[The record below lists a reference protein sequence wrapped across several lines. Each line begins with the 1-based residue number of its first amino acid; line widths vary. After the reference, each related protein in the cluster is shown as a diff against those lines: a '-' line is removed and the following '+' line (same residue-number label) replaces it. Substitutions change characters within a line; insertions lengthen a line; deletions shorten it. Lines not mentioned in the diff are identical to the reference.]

1 MVCTFFGHRDCYEL
15 DDAVLQNAIEI
26 LINNGIDTF
35 YIGNN
40 GRFDDMAFSCLSSLQ
55 KTHKNISFSV
65 VLAYLPTKETQDVEY
80 YAYSLYPEE
89 VEAAPRK
96 FAIERRNAWMLDRSD
111 FVICYV
117 TCSFGGAAKY
127 MNRAIK
133 QGKHIINLG
142 E

>member
-1 MVCTFFGHRDCYEL
+1 MKACTFFGHRDAPDTLKSSIKEK
-15 DDAVLQNAIEI
+15 ISG
-26 LINNGIDTF
+26 LIVERGVERF
-35 YIGNN
+35 YVGNH
-40 GRFDDMAFSCLSSLQ
+40 GRFDSMV
-55 KTHKNISFSV
+55 ISVLGELKELYPQIDSNV
-65 VLAYLPTKETQDVEY
+65 VLAYFPKGENQYKNTILPEGIELCHPK
-80 YAYSLYPEE
+80 S
-89 VEAAPRK
+89 
-96 FAIERRNAWMLDRSD
+96 AIDFRSNWMLDRSD

>member
-1 MVCTFFGHRDCYEL
+1 MKTCTFFGHRDAPDTLKSSIKEKISEL
-15 DDAVLQNAIEI
+15 IIER
-26 LINNGIDTF
+26 GVERF
-35 YIGNN
+35 YIGNH
-40 GRFDDMAFSCLSSLQ
+40 GRFDSMVISVLGEL
-55 KTHKNISFSV
+55 KNFYPKIDYNV
-65 VLAYLPTKETQDVEY
+65 ALAYFPKGKNQYKNTILPEGIELCHPK
-80 YAYSLYPEE
+80 S
-89 VEAAPRK
+89 
-96 FAIERRNAWMLDRSD
+96 AIDFRNKWMLDRSD

>member
-1 MVCTFFGHRDCYEL
+1 MKACTFFGHRDAPDTLKSSIKEKISEL
-15 DDAVLQNAIEI
+15 IIER
-26 LINNGIDTF
+26 GVERF
-35 YIGNN
+35 YIGNH
-40 GRFDDMAFSCLSSLQ
+40 GRFDSIV
-55 KTHKNISFSV
+55 ISVLGELKEIYPQIDYNV
-65 VLAYLPTKETQDVEY
+65 VLAYFPKGENLYKNTILPEGIELCHPK
-80 YAYSLYPEE
+80 S
-89 VEAAPRK
+89 
-96 FAIERRNAWMLDRSD
+96 AIDFRNKWMLDRSD

>member
-1 MVCTFFGHRDCYEL
+1 MKTCTFFGHRDAPDTLKSSIKEKISEL
-15 DDAVLQNAIEI
+15 IIER
-26 LINNGIDTF
+26 GVERF
-35 YIGNN
+35 YIGNH
-40 GRFDDMAFSCLSSLQ
+40 GRFDSMV
-55 KTHKNISFSV
+55 ISVLGELKEFHPKIDYNV
-65 VLAYLPTKETQDVEY
+65 VLAYFPKGENLYKNTILPEGIELCHPK
-80 YAYSLYPEE
+80 S
-89 VEAAPRK
+89 
-96 FAIERRNAWMLDRSD
+96 AIDFRNKWMLDRSY